1 MGVSPFR
8 NPWVTGYVRLSTAFR
23 SLSRLSSAL
32 SAKASTLRSFLL
44 NLANPSKRWI
54 VSLPRPHT
62 LAWASYGRFRSFDR
76 FLIILSHCFR
86 NDDGSNL
93 LVIAFSDVLISVC

>member
-44 NLANPSKRWI
+44 NLANPSADGLFRFPSANPSVGFPQTAPI
-54 VSLPRPHT
+54 
-62 LAWASYGRFRSFDR
+62 FRSVSDHFC
-76 FLIILSHCFR
+76 L
-86 NDDGSNL
+86 
-93 LVIAFSDVLISVC
+93 IAFTMTTGLTCLLLHSRMS